1 MDLLKTNAALK
12 KNLVLY
18 FQVHQPKRLTNLRFF
33 DIGATNA
40 AYHNSMDAQIIER
53 IARECYLPA
62 NHLLLKL
69 IKKNPE
75 IRVAFSLSGVIIE
88 QFERYAPEVLKS
100 FRELAQTGSVEFLSE
115 TYYHSLA
122 CMLPGKE
129 FEIQVLKHAEK
140 LYEHFGVR
148 PSVFRN
154 TELIYND
161 EVGRK
166 ISRLGYVGVITD
178 GVERVL
184 QGRTPNH
191 VFQHPEQDG
200 LKILLRNYRLSDDIA
215 FRFAVDG
222 KSLTA
227 DKYISWLNGLPSHE
241 EVVTLAMDYETFG
254 EHQKKET
261 GIFKFMEET
270 LTKLAKSK
278 TFQLVTPSQAIIA
291 TKPQSV
297 LNVPYSISWADQER
311 DLSAWLGNEMQRDA
325 FDTLQS
331 LEFDVKNTNDPA
343 ILGTWRNLQT
353 SDHLYYMSTKK
364 GSDGTVHNYFSPYPS
379 PYEAFINFMNVL
391 TDFSMRVKVAKA
403 TKAGQSIFHET
414 NPVKASVEREP
425 QAAGSRMTMLS
436 H

>member
-1 MDLLKTNAALK
+1 M
-12 KNLVLY
+12 Y
-18 FQVHQPKRLTNLRFF
+18 FQVHQPKRLGNLKFF
-33 DIGATNA
+33 DIGAG
-40 AYHNSMDAQIIER
+40 NSLDNSIDKTIIEQISR
-53 IARECYLPA
+53 DCYLPT
-62 NHLLLKL
+62 NTLLLKL
-69 IKKNPE
+69 IKKNPN
-75 IRVAFSLSGVIIE
+75 IRVAFSLSGVIID
-88 QFERYAPEVLKS
+88 QFEKYAPEVLQS
-100 FRELAQTGSVEFLSE
+100 FRDLAATGSVEFLSE

-161 EVGRK
+161 EIGKKV
-166 ISRLGYVGVITD
+166 SRLGYSGVISD

-184 QGRTPNH
+184 QGRSSNH
-191 VFQHPEQDG
+191 IFQHPEQES

-215 FRFAVDG
+215 FRYSAEG
-222 KSLTA
+222 KTLTSE
-227 DKYISWLNGLPSHE
+227 KYISWLNGIGADE
-241 EVVTLAMDYETFG
+241 QVVTLAMDYETFG

-261 GIFKFMEET
+261 GIFKFLEET
-270 LTKLAKSK
+270 LTKLSKSK
-278 TFQLVTPSQAIIA
+278 TFEMVTPSQAVVNIKA
-291 TKPQSV
+291 HSTLS
-297 LNVPYSISWADQER
+297 VPYFISWADQER

-331 LEFDVKNTNDPA
+331 MEFDVKNTNNPE
-343 ILGTWRNLQT
+343 ILETWRNLQT

-364 GSDGTVHNYFSPYPS
+364 GSDGSVHTYFSPYPS

-391 TDFSMRVKVAKA
+391 TDFTMRVKVAGPGKRLFEDIKPA
-403 TKAGQSIFHET
+403 EAVIDRIPQSMG
-414 NPVKASVEREP
+414 A
-425 QAAGSRMTMLS
+425 RMTMLA

>member
-1 MDLLKTNAALK
+1 MDLLKTNAAPK

-18 FQVHQPKRLTNLRFF
+18 FQVHQPKRLSNLRFF
-33 DIGATNA
+33 DIGASSPVYLN
-40 AYHNSMDAQIIER
+40 NMDRQIIER
-53 IARECYLPA
+53 ISRECYLPT
-62 NHLLLKL
+62 NNLLLKL
-69 IKKNPE
+69 IEKNPE
-75 IRVAFSLSGVIIE
+75 IRVSFSISGVIMD
-88 QFERYAPEVLKS
+88 QFELYAPEVLQS
-100 FRELAQTGSVEFLSE
+100 FKDLAQTGSVEFLSE

-161 EVGRK
+161 EIGKKV
-166 ISRLGYVGVITD
+166 SRLGYMGIITD

-191 VFQHPEQDG
+191 VFQHPEQEG
-200 LKILLRNYRLSDDIA
+200 LKILLRNYRLSDDVA
-215 FRFAVDG
+215 FRFSSEG
-222 KSLTA
+222 KTLTSE
-227 DKYISWLNGLPSHE
+227 KYLSWLNGLPSQE

-261 GIFKFMEET
+261 GIFKFFEET
-270 LTKLAKSK
+270 MTKLAKSK
-278 TFQLVTPSQAIIA
+278 VFQMVTPSQAMVSIKA
-291 TKPQSV
+291 QSV
-297 LNVPYSISWADQER
+297 LNVPYFISWADQER

-325 FDTLQS
+325 FDTLQA
-331 LEFDVKNTNDPA
+331 LEFDVKNCNNPS
-343 ILGTWRNLQT
+343 ILETWRNLQT

-364 GSDGTVHNYFSPYPS
+364 GGDGTVHNYFSPYPS

-403 TKAGQSIFHET
+403 GAAVFNET
-414 NPVKASVEREP
+414 PSANTERTP
-425 QAAGSRMTMLS
+425 QAVGSRMTMLS
-436 H
+436 IH

>member
-1 MDLLKTNAALK
+1 MDLLKNNAAPK

-18 FQVHQPKRLTNLRFF
+18 FQVHQPKRLSNLRFF
-33 DIGATNA
+33 DIGASNPV
-40 AYHNSMDAQIIER
+40 YLNNMDRQIIER
-53 IARECYLPA
+53 ISRECYFPT
-62 NHLLLKL
+62 NNLLLKL

-75 IRVAFSLSGVIIE
+75 IRVSFSISGVIMD
-88 QFERYAPEVLKS
+88 QFELYAPEVLQS
-100 FRELAQTGSVEFLSE
+100 FKELAQTGSVEFLSE

-161 EVGRK
+161 EIGKKV
-166 ISRLGYVGVITD
+166 SRLGYVGIITD

-191 VFQHPEQDG
+191 VFQHPEQEG
-200 LKILLRNYRLSDDIA
+200 LKILLRNYRLSDDVA
-215 FRFAVDG
+215 FRFSAEG
-222 KSLTA
+222 KTLTSE
-227 DKYISWLNGLPSHE
+227 KYLSWLNGLPSQE

-261 GIFKFMEET
+261 GIFKFFEET
-270 LTKLAKSK
+270 MTKLAKSK
-278 TFQLVTPSQAIIA
+278 VFQMVTPSQAMVS
-291 TKPQSV
+291 TKAQSV
-297 LNVPYSISWADQER
+297 LNVPYFISWADQER

-325 FDTLQS
+325 FDTLQA
-331 LEFDVKNTNDPA
+331 LEFDVKNCNNPS
-343 ILGTWRNLQT
+343 ILETWRNLQT

-364 GSDGTVHNYFSPYPS
+364 GGDGTVHNYFSPYPS

-403 TKAGQSIFHET
+403 GAAVFNET
-414 NPVKASVEREP
+414 PSAKTERTP
-425 QAAGSRMTMLS
+425 QAVGSRMTMLS
-436 H
+436 IH

>member
-1 MDLLKTNAALK
+1 MDLLKTNAAPK

-33 DIGATNA
+33 DIGTSNPV
-40 AYHNSMDAQIIER
+40 YQNNIDRQIIER
-53 IARECYLPA
+53 ISRECYLPT
-62 NHLLLKL
+62 NNLLLKL
-69 IKKNPE
+69 IRKNPE
-75 IRVAFSLSGVIIE
+75 IRLSFSLSGVIMD
-88 QFERYAPEVLKS
+88 QFEMYAPEVLES
-100 FRELAQTGSVEFLSE
+100 FKALAQTGSVEFLSE

-161 EVGRK
+161 EIGRK
-166 ISRLGYVGVITD
+166 VSRLGYMGVITD

-191 VFQHPEQDG
+191 VFQHPEQEG
-200 LKILLRNYRLSDDIA
+200 LKILLRNYRLSDDVA
-215 FRFAVDG
+215 FRFSAEG
-222 KSLTA
+222 KMLTSE
-227 DKYISWLNGLPSHE
+227 KYLSWLNGLPSHE

-261 GIFKFMEET
+261 GIFKFLEET

-278 TFQLVTPSQAIIA
+278 TFQMMTPSQAMIS
-291 TKPQSV
+291 TKAQSI
-297 LNVPYSISWADQER
+297 LNVPYFISWADQER

-325 FDTLQS
+325 FDTLQA
-331 LEFDVKNTNDPA
+331 LEFDVKNCNDPA
-343 ILGTWRNLQT
+343 ILETWRNLQT

-364 GSDGTVHNYFSPYPS
+364 GGDGTVHNYFSPYPS

-391 TDFSMRVKVAKA
+391 TDFSLRVKVAKA
-403 TKAGQSIFHET
+403 GAGMFKDSQSL
-414 NPVKASVEREP
+414 PLKVDRAP
-425 QAAGSRMTMLS
+425 QTSGARMTMLS
-436 H
+436 TH

>member
-1 MDLLKTNAALK
+1 MDSLKANAAPK

-18 FQVHQPKRLTNLRFF
+18 FQVHQPKRLGNLRFF
-33 DIGATNA
+33 DIGANA
-40 AYHNSMDAQIIER
+40 PGYHNPIDKQLIEKISR
-53 IARECYLPA
+53 DCYLPTNA
-62 NHLLLKL
+62 LLLKL

-75 IRVAFSLSGVIIE
+75 IRLSFSLSGVIMD
-88 QFERYAPEVLKS
+88 QFEKYAPEVLQS
-100 FRELAQTGSVEFLSE
+100 FRELAATGAVEFLSE

-161 EVGRK
+161 EIGKKV
-166 ISRLGYVGVITD
+166 SRLGYMGVITD

-191 VFQHPEQDG
+191 VFQHPDNEG

-215 FRFAVDG
+215 FRFSTDG
-222 KSLTA
+222 KLLTSE
-227 DKYISWLNGLPSHE
+227 KYLSWLNGLNSFE
-241 EVVTLAMDYETFG
+241 DVVTLAMDYETFG

-261 GIFKFMEET
+261 GIFKFLEET
-270 LTKLAKSK
+270 VTKLAKSK
-278 TFQLVTPSQAIIA
+278 TFEMVTPSQAMVKS
-291 TKPQSV
+291 KPHSV
-297 LNVPYSISWADQER
+297 LNVPYFISWADQER

-325 FDTLQS
+325 FDTLQA

-343 ILGTWRNLQT
+343 LLETWRNLQT

-364 GSDGTVHNYFSPYPS
+364 GGDGTVHNYFSPYPS

-391 TDFSMRVKVAKA
+391 TDFTMRVKVAKA
-403 TKAGQSIFHET
+403 GSGIFEEARHART
-414 NPVKASVEREP
+414 SPER
-425 QAAGSRMTMLS
+425 AIGARMTMLS
-436 H
+436 TH

>member
-1 MDLLKTNAALK
+1 MDSLKANAAPK

-18 FQVHQPKRLTNLRFF
+18 FQVHQPKRLGNLRFF
-33 DIGATNA
+33 DIGANTPG
-40 AYHNSMDAQIIER
+40 YHNPIDKQLIENISR
-53 IARECYLPA
+53 DCYLPTNA
-62 NHLLLKL
+62 LLLKL

-75 IRVAFSLSGVIIE
+75 IRLSFSISGVIID
-88 QFERYAPEVLKS
+88 QFEKYAPEVLQS
-100 FRELAQTGSVEFLSE
+100 FRDLAATGAVEFLSE

-161 EVGRK
+161 EIGKK
-166 ISRLGYVGVITD
+166 ISRLGYLGVITD

-191 VFQHPEQDG
+191 VFQHPDNEG

-215 FRFAVDG
+215 FRFSTDG
-222 KSLTA
+222 KILTSE
-227 DKYISWLNGLPSHE
+227 KYLGWLNGLNSFE
-241 EVVTLAMDYETFG
+241 DVVTLAMDYETFG

-261 GIFKFMEET
+261 GIFKFLEET

-278 TFQLVTPSQAIIA
+278 TFEMVTPSQAMVK
-291 TKPQSV
+291 TKTHSV
-297 LNVPYSISWADQER
+297 LNVPYFISWADQER

-325 FDTLQS
+325 FDTLQA
-331 LEFDVKNTNDPA
+331 LEYDVKNTNDPG
-343 ILGTWRNLQT
+343 LLETWRNLQT

-364 GSDGTVHNYFSPYPS
+364 GGDGTVHNYFSPYPS

-391 TDFSMRVKVAKA
+391 TDFTMRVKVAKA
-403 TKAGQSIFHET
+403 GASLFAET
-414 NPVKASVEREP
+414 RPVKASVEKST
-425 QAAGSRMTMLS
+425 QAMGARMTMLS
-436 H
+436 TH

>member
-1 MDLLKTNAALK
+1 MDSLKTNAAPN

-18 FQVHQPKRLTNLRFF
+18 FQVHQPKRLSNLRFF
-33 DIGATNA
+33 DIGASNA
-40 AYHNSMDAQIIER
+40 VYHNNMDRQIIER
-53 IARECYLPA
+53 ISHECYLPA
-62 NHLLLKL
+62 NALLLKL

-75 IRVAFSLSGVIIE
+75 IRVSFSISGVIMDQLE
-88 QFERYAPEVLKS
+88 QYAPEVLQS
-100 FRELAQTGSVEFLSE
+100 FKALAETGSVEFLSE

-161 EVGRK
+161 EIGKKV
-166 ISRLGYVGVITD
+166 SRLGYVGVITD

-191 VFQHPEQDG
+191 VFQHPEQEG
-200 LKILLRNYRLSDDIA
+200 LKILLRNYRLSDDVA
-215 FRFAVDG
+215 FRFSAEG
-222 KSLTA
+222 KTLTSE
-227 DKYISWLNGLPSHE
+227 KYISWLNGLPPQE

-254 EHQKKET
+254 EHQRKET
-261 GIFKFMEET
+261 GIFKFFEET
-270 LTKLAKSK
+270 LTKLSKSK
-278 TFQLVTPSQAIIA
+278 IFKMVTASQALIA
-291 TKPQSV
+291 TKPQSI
-297 LNVPYSISWADQER
+297 LNVPYFISWADQER

-325 FDTLQS
+325 FDTLQA
-331 LEFDVKNTNDPA
+331 LEFDVKNCNDPM
-343 ILGTWRNLQT
+343 LLETWRNLQT

-364 GSDGTVHNYFSPYPS
+364 GGDGTVHNYFSPYPS

-391 TDFSMRVKVAKA
+391 TDFSMRVKIAKA
-403 TKAGQSIFHET
+403 GSSMFKENQSAT
-414 NPVKASVEREP
+414 DRSP
-425 QAAGSRMTMLS
+425 QTGARMTMLS
-436 H
+436 TH